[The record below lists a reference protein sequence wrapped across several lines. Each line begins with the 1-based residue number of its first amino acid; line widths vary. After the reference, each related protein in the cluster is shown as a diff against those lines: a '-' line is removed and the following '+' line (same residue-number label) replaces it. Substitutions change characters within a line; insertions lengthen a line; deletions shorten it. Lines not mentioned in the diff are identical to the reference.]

1 MTFSIL
7 FSRDLDV
14 QFISEDMWLMGVPVA
29 GGEAFDNGTMYGMGL
44 YGTSSVDPFDA
55 VNVDI
60 HFSSHP
66 DSSSVA
72 YVFSASNLGVPL
84 GLGVFPGSVWDM
96 NDPEN
101 PRRLNICFF
110 ETTDGDLEWNPTT
123 VSGMDLEYL
132 LIMATEYDASGE
144 YYAEIDITTSDV
156 QYFSWLRRRA
166 GQTWFS
172 SEPAILEYRNY
183 WEFSHFDIV
192 ATDNT
197 ITLEWEHENPQIEYD
212 HITHYEVKIRVE
224 GNQNWTTQ
232 TVPVEDN
239 QYEFT
244 ELINGIPIE
253 AQVFGLNNDSQ
264 TIEMESEII
273 ISTPMPVWNN
283 TTLLAQWDGAADP
296 LVGASKYNDIW
307 GYTDP
312 SGTEFALIGQW
323 NGTSIVD
330 ISTDLANPQLIEFI
344 PGSYSSHRD
353 IKSFGEYIY
362 IGTEANRSDPYSE
375 DFDIIQQGIQVVD
388 MTDPTN
394 PELVNEWDGIVQS
407 HNIMSED
414 DPYLYVIGANDDEDA
429 WGAADLIILDLS
441 DPVNPVK
448 VGEWNGGYLHDVCL
462 DGDIL
467 YGMGIYTDSIYAI
480 DISDKSNPELIISWG
495 GIPSSHACWVS
506 DDGHTLFSASE
517 TSYGHILSWDVSNLF
532 NINLLDE
539 WYPELGE
546 EWSVHNIFYKNG
558 FIFASHYAFGL
569 QIVDVRNP
577 YEMQTAGFFDTYP
590 YSGAGLFDGAW
601 GTFPYFES
609 NRIIV
614 SDRKLGLF
622 VIEFTEED
630 WTTPFQMG
638 DINTDGVVD
647 ILDIVMIVAYIIDDT
662 TFTEPQQFVADMN
675 MDGIIN
681 ILDIMTMVY
690 FILHG

>member
-1 MTFSIL
+1 MSFTIL
-7 FSRDLDV
+7 FSRELDV

-29 GGEAFDNGTMYGMGL
+29 GGEAFDNGIMYGMGL

-55 VNVDI
+55 VNVDVRL
-60 HFSSHP
+60 SSHS
-66 DSSSVA
+66 DSASVA
-72 YVFSASNLGVPL
+72 YVFSASNLGEPM
-84 GLGVFPGSVWDM
+84 GLGVFPGSAWDM
-96 NDPEN
+96 NNPEN

-110 ETTDGDLEWNPTT
+110 ETTDGDLEWNPTI

-132 LIMATEYDASGE
+132 LIMATDYDASGE
-144 YYAEIDITTSDV
+144 YYTDIDITSSDV

-172 SEPAILEYRNY
+172 TEPAILEYRNY
-183 WEFSHFDIV
+183 WEFSHFDV
-192 ATDNT
+192 LASDNT
-197 ITLEWEHENPQIEYD
+197 ITLEWEHENPQIEYEQ
-212 HITHYEVKIRVE
+212 ITHYEIRIRVE
-224 GNQNWTTQ
+224 GNESWTSQ
-232 TVPVEDN
+232 TIPVEDN

-244 ELINGIPIE
+244 GLINGIPIE

-283 TTLLAQWDGAADP
+283 TTLLAQWDGAEDP

-307 GYTDP
+307 GYTDLN
-312 SGTEFALIGQW
+312 GNEFALLGQW

-330 ISTDLANPQLIEFI
+330 ISTDPVNPQLVEFI

-353 IKSFGEYIY
+353 IKSHGEYIY

-375 DFDIIQQGIQVVD
+375 DFNIIEQGVQVVD
-388 MTDPTN
+388 MTDPLN
-394 PELVNEWDGIVQS
+394 PLLVNEWDGVVQS

-414 DPYLYVIGANDDEDA
+414 DAYLYVIGANADDDA

-441 DPVNPVK
+441 NPENPEK

-467 YGMGIYTDSIYAI
+467 YGMAIYTDSIHAI
-480 DISDKSNPELIISWG
+480 DISDKSNPELITSWG

-517 TSYGHILSWDVSNLF
+517 TAHGHIISWDVSNLS
-532 NINLLDE
+532 NINFLDE

-601 GTFPYFES
+601 GAFPYFIS
-609 NRIIV
+609 NRIII
-614 SDRKLGLF
+614 SDRSLGLF

-647 ILDIVMIVAYIIDDT
+647 ILDIVMIVTYIIDEVPFD
-662 TFTEPQQFVADMN
+662 EPQEFVADMN
-675 MDGIIN
+675 MDGVIN
-681 ILDIMTMVY
+681 ILDIMAMVY
-690 FILHG
+690 FILNG